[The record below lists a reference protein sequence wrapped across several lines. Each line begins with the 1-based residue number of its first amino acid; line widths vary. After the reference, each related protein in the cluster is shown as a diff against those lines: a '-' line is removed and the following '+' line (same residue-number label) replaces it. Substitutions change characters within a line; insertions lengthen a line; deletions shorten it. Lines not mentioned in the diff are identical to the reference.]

1 MATPPNATGS
11 KPVVTLPEVPELPA
25 VGTIKAFDF
34 DKDGKINQLG
44 ANKSNYPIDDAVIK
58 TQFCMKM
65 PGSGDTVCED
75 DYKVFADYTATA
87 QDFSLKGSGLWDPRG
102 GVTKAS
108 QIIGRDAGT
117 IKDYI
122 AALEKYQANPSTERA
137 FAVLGCADRA
147 GFRTAEAMTGQV
159 HAQARS
165 HALTLLNQLVNDMS
179 GKKLEVYGADQ
190 FDRAA
195 RMLALTGGDIQIKNG
210 DRVLSS
216 LTEVR
221 DCIIGKL
228 GGTNVRESSYFRTVA
243 DRAIQGSQIPPR
255 ATAVDE

>member
-1 MATPPNATGS
+1 MATPPSVAGS
-11 KPVVTLPEVPELPA
+11 KPVVTLPEVK
-25 VGTIKAFDF
+25 TIKAFDF
-34 DKDGKINQLG
+34 DQDGKIDQLG
-44 ANKSNYPIDDAVIK
+44 ANKSDYPIDDAAIK

-65 PGSGDTVCED
+65 PGSGHTVCED
-75 DYKVFADYTATA
+75 DYKVLAEYTATA
-87 QDFSLKGSGLWDPRG
+87 QDFSLKGSGLWDPKG

-117 IKDYI
+117 IKAYI
-122 AALEKYQANPSTERA
+122 AALEKYQSNPSAERA
-137 FAVLGCADRA
+137 FEVLSCADRA

-195 RMLALTGGDIQIKNG
+195 RMLALTGGDVQIKNG
-210 DRVLSS
+210 DRVLSN

-221 DCIIGKL
+221 DCIMAKL
-228 GGTNVRESSYFRTVA
+228 GGTNTRYFESVA
-243 DRAIQGSQIPPR
+243 NRAIQGSQTPPR
-255 ATAVDE
+255 ATATEE